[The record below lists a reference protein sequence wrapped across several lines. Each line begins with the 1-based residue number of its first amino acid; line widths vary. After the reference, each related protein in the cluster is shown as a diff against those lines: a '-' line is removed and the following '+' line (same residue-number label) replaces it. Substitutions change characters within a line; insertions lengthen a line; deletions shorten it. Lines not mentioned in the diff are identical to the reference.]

1 MPDKEA
7 GHPFSA
13 QSKPLK
19 KAGTPHTPSPEK
31 DSHQVSDLV
40 ADLLYYLLTTKLIDF
55 RKPAPR
61 LMVAVYAPLFQPDNG
76 RFC

>member
-1 MPDKEA
+1 MPAKEA
-7 GHPFSA
+7 GPPFSA

-40 ADLLYYLLTTKLIDF
+40 AGYFI
-55 RKPAPR
+55 A
-61 LMVAVYAPLFQPDNG
+61 
-76 RFC
+76 